1 MDTIFALAT
10 PEGKSGVA
18 IVRISGQDAFECFKN
33 FSCKIVKVGR
43 SGVRKLFYNEQLL
56 DKAFVLSFKKGSSF
70 TGEDTVEL
78 HLHGSLAIIRN
89 CLDALGQFK
98 NFRAACPGEFTKRA
112 FENGR
117 LDLAQVEGLSDLI
130 NAETSV
136 QLNQAQRIFDGALG
150 DLVGYWRSEL
160 IAVKALI
167 EASID
172 FSEEEIPDNLSA
184 DILRGLAKIKS
195 TIKQE
200 IKGSFVSERITRG
213 FEVAIIGAPNV
224 GKSTL
229 LNCLSGRKASIISK
243 LAGTTRDVI
252 EVHMDL
258 GGMPITLL
266 DTAGIRFSEDEVE
279 KMGVDLAIDR
289 AKKAD
294 LRLFLSDTG
303 NFNNFGLEVKQED
316 LMVHSKGD
324 ISDQFKEDFLISA
337 KTGAGIN
344 KLIKKI
350 TEIFKTKVSN
360 SSIAINARHRN
371 AMVRAVYSL
380 EIAEKELM
388 VGLERVELCA
398 EGLNGAIK
406 ALDSLIGVVDVEDVL
421 DTIFNKFC
429 IGK

>member
-18 IVRISGQDAFECFKN
+18 IVRISGQEAFECFKN
-33 FSCKIVKVGR
+33 FSCRIVKVGE

-98 NFRAACPGEFTKRA
+98 NFRAAYPGEFTKRA

-172 FSEEEIPDNLSA
+172 FSEEEIPDSLSA
-184 DILRGLAKIKS
+184 DILRGLEKIKS

-200 IKGSFVSERITRG
+200 IKGSFVSEQITRG

-243 LAGTTRDVI
+243 IAGTTRDVI

-324 ISDQFKEDFLISA
+324 ISDQLKEDFLISA
-337 KTGAGIN
+337 KTGAGIS

-388 VGLERVELCA
+388 AGLERVELCA

-421 DTIFNKFC
+421 DSIFNKFC

>member
-33 FSCKIVKVGR
+33 FSCKIVKAGQ

-98 NFRAACPGEFTKRA
+98 NFRAAYPGEFTKRA

-184 DILRGLAKIKS
+184 DILRGLEKIKS
-195 TIKQE
+195 TIEQE
-200 IKGSFVSERITRG
+200 IKGSFVSEQITRG
-213 FEVAIIGAPNV
+213 FEVAIIGEPNV

-337 KTGAGIN
+337 KTGAGIS

-421 DTIFNKFC
+421 DSIFNKFC

>member
-43 SGVRKLFYNEQLL
+43 SGVRKLFFNEQLL

-78 HLHGSLAIIRN
+78 HLHGSLVIIRN
-89 CLDALGQFK
+89 CLHALGQFK

-184 DILRGLAKIKS
+184 DILRGLEKIKS

-200 IKGSFVSERITRG
+200 IKGSFVSEQITRG

-337 KTGAGIN
+337 KTGAGIS

>member
-18 IVRISGQDAFECFKN
+18 IVRISGQDAFKCFKN

-78 HLHGSLAIIRN
+78 HLHGSSAIIRN

-98 NFRAACPGEFTKRA
+98 NFRVAYPGEFTKRA
-112 FENGR
+112 FENGQ

-184 DILRGLAKIKS
+184 DILRGLEKIKS
-195 TIKQE
+195 TIEQE
-200 IKGSFVSERITRG
+200 IKGSFVSEQITRG

-337 KTGAGIN
+337 KTGAGIS

>member
-98 NFRAACPGEFTKRA
+98 NFRAAYPGEFTKRA

-337 KTGAGIN
+337 KTGAGIS

>member
-1 MDTIFALAT
+1 M
-10 PEGKSGVA
+10 
-18 IVRISGQDAFECFKN
+18 
-33 FSCKIVKVGR
+33 
-43 SGVRKLFYNEQLL
+43 
-56 DKAFVLSFKKGSSF
+56 
-70 TGEDTVEL
+70 
-78 HLHGSLAIIRN
+78 
-89 CLDALGQFK
+89 
-98 NFRAACPGEFTKRA
+98 
-112 FENGR
+112 
-117 LDLAQVEGLSDLI
+117 EGLSDLI

-200 IKGSFVSERITRG
+200 IKGSFVSEQITRG

-324 ISDQFKEDFLISA
+324 ISDQLKEDFLISA

>member
-18 IVRISGQDAFECFKN
+18 IVRISGQDAFECFKD

-98 NFRAACPGEFTKRA
+98 NFRAAYPGEFTKRA

-184 DILRGLAKIKS
+184 DILRGLTKIKS

-200 IKGSFVSERITRG
+200 IKGSFVSEQITRG

-337 KTGAGIN
+337 KTGAGIS

>member
-43 SGVRKLFYNEQLL
+43 GGVRKLFYNEQLL

-98 NFRAACPGEFTKRA
+98 NFRAAYPGEFTKRA

-150 DLVGYWRSEL
+150 DLVGCWRSEL

-184 DILRGLAKIKS
+184 DILRGLEKIKS
-195 TIKQE
+195 TIEQE
-200 IKGSFVSERITRG
+200 IKGSFVSEQITRG

-229 LNCLSGRKASIISK
+229 LNCLSGRKASIVSK

-258 GGMPITLL
+258 GGIPITLL

-279 KMGVDLAIDR
+279 KMGVDLEIDR

-303 NFNNFGLEVKQED
+303 NFNNFGLEVKHED

-337 KTGAGIN
+337 KTGAGIS

-350 TEIFKTKVSN
+350 TEIFKTRVSN

-421 DTIFNKFC
+421 DSIFNKFC